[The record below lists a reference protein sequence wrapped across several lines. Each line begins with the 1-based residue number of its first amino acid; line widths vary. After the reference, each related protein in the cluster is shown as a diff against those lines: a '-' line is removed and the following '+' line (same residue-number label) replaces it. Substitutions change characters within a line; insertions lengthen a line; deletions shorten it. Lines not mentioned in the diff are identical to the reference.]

1 MYSKNLLSSLR
12 VVKETAILAVLI
24 LSSCSAVRME
34 QAVSPPA
41 TPPLSRSIGYA
52 VIVSSYVQVRDTPA
66 TAGVSLGYY
75 RRGAVVPIEERR
87 SVRTDEGAQIWLL
100 NGGAEKGWILERE
113 VDVYDNEAKALTAA
127 KGLPK

>member
-1 MYSKNLLSSLR
+1 MYSKNLLSSFR
-12 VVKETAILAVLI
+12 VVKEMAILAVLI

-52 VIVSSYVQVRDTPA
+52 VIVSSYVQVRDTPS
-66 TAGVSLGYY
+66 TEGVSLGYY
-75 RRGAVVPIEERR
+75 RRGAVVPIAERR

-100 NGGAEKGWILERE
+100 NGGAEKGWILESE
-113 VDVYDNEAKALTAA
+113 VNVYDNEAKALTAA